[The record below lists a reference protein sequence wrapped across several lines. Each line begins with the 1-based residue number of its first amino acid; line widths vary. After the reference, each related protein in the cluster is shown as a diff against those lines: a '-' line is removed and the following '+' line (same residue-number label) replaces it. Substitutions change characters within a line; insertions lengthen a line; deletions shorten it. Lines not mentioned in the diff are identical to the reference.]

1 MDVRS
6 FSGCAWLAAAALLLA
21 ATRGCV
27 QDPAELDAEQAR
39 IAAESKLNESS
50 SPRPPDA
57 PTLLHQAVVVL
68 STRAYGRQRLD
79 WPAVQREVGAGLKAG
94 DPPASAH
101 AAIAAATARLGDP
114 HARFIPAQP
123 PVTQAAQQP
132 KAGKP
137 AAPAPKQPE
146 IPTSPQVTMLPDG
159 CAYLIVPGCN
169 APDAEGLRA
178 YARQA
183 RAAIAVGQAAG
194 ARAWV
199 IDLRLNGGGNLWPML
214 LGLAPLLDSGV
225 QMTMVGA
232 EGKESDF
239 GVSDAWAWIDWG
251 KGPEMQLDWAGSP
264 PTPAAKVNGRVAVL
278 IGPWTMSSGEA
289 LAICLSGRSGVRT
302 FGEPTAGL
310 TTVTN
315 TFPLSDGSVLNLP
328 VSAMGDRAGRVVAGK
343 VQPDVAA
350 AFDDWPS
357 ATDAA
362 AKAARAWALEGAAG
376 GGK

>member
-1 MDVRS
+1 MSVREII
-6 FSGCAWLAAAALLLA
+6 GCAWLTAAALMLA

-27 QDPAELDAEQAR
+27 RDTAKLDAEQER
-39 IAAESKLNESS
+39 IAAESKLYERG

-68 STRAYGRQRLD
+68 STRAYGRQRVD
-79 WPAVQREVGAGLKAG
+79 WPAVEREVGADLKPG

-101 AAIAAATARLGDP
+101 AAIATATARLGDP
-114 HARFIPAQP
+114 HARFIPAVP
-123 PVTQAAQQP
+123 LVAKTAENHEASKSAA
-132 KAGKP
+132 P
-137 AAPAPKQPE
+137 AAPQPA
-146 IPTSPQVTMLPDG
+146 IPTVPQVAMLPDG
-159 CAYLIVPGCN
+159 CAYLIVPGCT

-183 RAAIAVGQAAG
+183 RAAIAVGQAAA

-199 IDLRLNGGGNLWPML
+199 IDLRLSGGGNLWPML
-214 LGLAPLLDSGV
+214 LGLAQLLDPGV

-239 GVSDAWAWIDWG
+239 GLSEAWAWIDWG
-251 KGPEMQLDWAGSP
+251 KGPQMQLDWAGSP
-264 PTPAAKVNGRVAVL
+264 PPQAAKVNGRVAVL

-289 LAICLSGRSGVRT
+289 LAICLSGRAGVRT

-350 AFDDWPS
+350 PFDDWPS
-357 ATDAA
+357 ATDSA
-362 AKAARAWALEGAAG
+362 AKAARAWAREGVAG